1 MSREIRFSVD
11 DDDYPILVAY
21 AKLKGFRTV
30 SNMARRGAFAL
41 MERNPVG
48 RHDKSRG
55 ADRTEPSGGVSR
67 EATDADA

>member
-11 DDDYPILVAY
+11 DDDHPILVAW
-21 AKLKGFRTV
+21 AKRKGFRTV
-30 SNMARRGAFAL
+30 LNMARRGAFAL

-55 ADRTEPSGGVSR
+55 ADCTEAIDGQKGGAS
-67 EATDADA
+67 